1 MSRHTFRPGAAARSR
16 AHFRVSA
23 NQRAPRAF
31 FSVAAL
37 PFLLVPSFGCGLD
50 EREGEEQTT
59 APVETGVVSTRRPP
73 CQALSPTQEKTA
85 LKLIDDICGDTW
97 CEGDNNFDFRALT
110 CDLRRMTC
118 TLRFQMFPWDTVAS
132 GSAAYSRSC
141 ETTGFSGFDSLVA
154 TAPNGYQSL
163 VPSFYDALTTC
174 IGKLEGS
181 SP

>member
-31 FSVAAL
+31 VSVAAL
-37 PFLLVPSFGCGLD
+37 PFLLVPSFGCGLS
-50 EREGEEQTT
+50 EREGEEPTTVPSQT
-59 APVETGVVSTRRPP
+59 AVVSTRRPP
-73 CQALSPTQEKTA
+73 CQELSPTQEKIA

-97 CEGDNNFDFRALT
+97 CEGDYNFDFRALT
-110 CDLRRMTC
+110 CDSRQMTC

-132 GSAAYSRSC
+132 GSSAYSRSC

-154 TAPNGYQSL
+154 TSPNGYQSL

-174 IGKLEGS
+174 IGNLEGGS
-181 SP
+181 Q

>member
-1 MSRHTFRPGAAARSR
+1 MSRDTLRPRTAARS
-16 AHFRVSA
+16 HTHVRVSA
-23 NQRAPRAF
+23 NERAPRAF
-31 FSVAAL
+31 VVFPAL
-37 PFLLVPSFGCGLD
+37 LLVLVPSFGCGLA

-59 APVETGVVSTRRPP
+59 VPSHTAVVSTRRPP
-73 CQALSPTQEKTA
+73 CQELSPSQEKIA

-97 CEGDNNFDFRALT
+97 CEGDYNFDFRALA
-110 CDLRRMTC
+110 CDLRRMSC

-132 GSAAYSRSC
+132 GSSAYSRSC

-174 IGKLEGS
+174 IGKLEGGS
-181 SP
+181 Q

>member
-1 MSRHTFRPGAAARSR
+1 MSRYALRSRAAARSGTQ
-16 AHFRVSA
+16 FRVSA
-23 NQRAPRAF
+23 NARVPRAF
-31 FSVAAL
+31 VAL
-37 PFLLVPSFGCGLD
+37 PALLLVLAPSFGCGLS

-59 APVETGVVSTRRPP
+59 AASQTAVVSTRRPP
-73 CQALSPTQEKTA
+73 CQELSPAQEKIA

-97 CEGDNNFDFRALT
+97 CEGDYNFDFRALT
-110 CDLRRMTC
+110 CDYRRMTC

-132 GSAAYSRSC
+132 GSSAYSRSC

-174 IGKLEGS
+174 IGNLEGGS
-181 SP
+181 R